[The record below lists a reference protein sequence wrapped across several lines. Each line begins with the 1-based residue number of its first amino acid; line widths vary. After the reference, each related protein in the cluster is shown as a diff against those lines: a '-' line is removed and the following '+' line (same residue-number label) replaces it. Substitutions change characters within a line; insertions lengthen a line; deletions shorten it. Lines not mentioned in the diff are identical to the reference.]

1 MFRRQALRLARGY
14 ASGNP
19 PKPAVSDYLVGLQNP
34 GTRAEADK
42 EAESW
47 LSALQELK
55 KEYRPD
61 GRLFSPSKVFAPEN
75 ATDDWSIFDEEVEP
89 PQKIVVT
96 PEQQEWVKRLE
107 DKEIPALRDETM
119 NYLANV
125 IMRHGRKAQADRY
138 LNQALYLVFL
148 RTRNDPVTQLR
159 NVLEQ
164 MAPVVRLKRFS
175 DGGARAEL
183 VPVPMTE
190 RQRLH
195 QAWTWI
201 LEASDRHESRDFPVR
216 LAEEIIRAIN
226 GNSSGFDK
234 KKQQHKTA
242 IANRAYVS
250 LLTRRRR

>member
-1 MFRRQALRLARGY
+1 MRFARGY
-14 ASGNP
+14 ASGSSSR
-19 PKPAVSDYLVGLQNP
+19 PAVSEYLVGLGEP
-34 GTRAEADK
+34 KSRTEADK
-42 EAESW
+42 EAEAW
-47 LSALQELK
+47 LATLQELR

-61 GRLFSPSKVFAPEN
+61 GRMFSPSKVFAPES
-75 ATDDWSIFDEEVEP
+75 ASGDWSIFNEEFEP
-89 PQKIVVT
+89 LQKTEIT
-96 PEQQEWVKRLE
+96 SEQREWVSHLE
-107 DKEIPALRDETM
+107 GKDVPSLHDETM
-119 NYLANV
+119 TYLANV
-125 IMRHGRKAQADRY
+125 IMRHGKKAQAYRF

-148 RTRNDPVTQLR
+148 RTRKDPVSQLKD
-159 NVLEQ
+159 VLEN

-183 VPVPMTE
+183 VPVPMSE

-226 GNSSGFDK
+226 GSSSGFDK

-250 LLTRRRR
+250 LLTRKRR